1 MIPEGESGSRDGKC
15 VDRIVDIVVE
25 RQRTHLASNLLLVDF
40 KSVTIRHI
48 QLEKGKR
55 VSHMYSY
62 CEFRIR
68 HEGPNRTYSVRRV
81 LRSHSGAVKKE
92 TDGGGLLSLPFTEGI
107 HEFLQLSRPLDLEE
121 NLIVVISDLDVE
133 VLDSASWGL
142 ASLWCIGHGC
152 GVSCECGGE
161 KRILAWEESVT
172 FR

>member
-1 MIPEGESGSRDGKC
+1 MCGSNRRYRRRETAHPPSLQSALGGLQECHHPPYPARK
-15 VDRIVDIVVE
+15 RE
-25 RQRTHLASNLLLVDF
+25 
-40 KSVTIRHI
+40 KS
-48 QLEKGKR
+48 QPQ
-55 VSHMYSY
+55 YSY

-121 NLIVVISDLDVE
+121 NLIVVIGDLDVE